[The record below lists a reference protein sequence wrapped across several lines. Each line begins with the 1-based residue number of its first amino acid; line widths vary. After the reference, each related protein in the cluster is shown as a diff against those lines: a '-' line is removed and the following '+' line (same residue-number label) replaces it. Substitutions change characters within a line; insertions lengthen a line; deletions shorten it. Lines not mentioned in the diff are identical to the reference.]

1 MKTEILKLVDLR
13 HDLTDGKCG
22 LPIVDLK
29 NELGITSDELRVFL
43 SELYKEKRIVVR
55 NGINS
60 KLIFKKI

>member
-1 MKTEILKLVDLR
+1 VKTEILKLVDLR

-43 SELYKEKRIVVR
+43 SELYKEKKIVVR

-60 KLIFKKI
+60 KLIFKKM

>member
-43 SELYKEKRIVVR
+43 SELYKEKKIVVR

-60 KLIFKKI
+60 KLIFKKM

>member
-1 MKTEILKLVDLR
+1 VKTEILKLVDLR

-43 SELYKEKRIVVR
+43 SELYKEKKIVVR

>member
-43 SELYKEKRIVVR
+43 SELYKEKKIVVR

-60 KLIFKKI
+60 RLIFKKM